1 MSSAFVVWQDPGTT
15 LWEPVAKLSE
25 EGGFFKLAYTR
36 GALNK
41 RFSAFPRM
49 DHMVKS
55 YISTELFPFFQN
67 RLIPERRPEY
77 YSMLN
82 WLDMVPGSSDPIDIL
97 SASGGS
103 RKTDSFRIVKV
114 PQKSPDGF
122 YKLKFFVSGIR
133 YVSDEAKIYI
143 THLTKGERLECLVE
157 PTNSADQNA
166 IKLVRIKSCL
176 HVGYYPSYLN
186 EDLIRLNKACGS
198 NLSSLVTDVRVVKV
212 NLGAPEQYRLLCES
226 VTPWPDGFVPF
237 QTEKYELIA
246 ES

>member
-1 MSSAFVVWQDPGTT
+1 MSSAFVIWQDPGTS

-25 EGGFFKLAYTR
+25 EDGVFKLVYTR

-55 YISTELFPFFQN
+55 YVSNELFPFFQN

-82 WLDMVPGSSDPIDIL
+82 WLDMVPGSRDPIDIL

-114 PQKSPDGF
+114 PQRSPDGY
-122 YKLKFFVSGIR
+122 YKLKFFVSGIH
-133 YVSDEAKIYI
+133 YVSDEAKVLIS
-143 THLTKGERLECLVE
+143 HLGKGEQLKCVVE
-157 PTNSADQNA
+157 PTNPMDLHA
-166 IKLVRIKSCL
+166 IKLVQIKSGL
-176 HVGYYPSYLN
+176 RLGYYPSYLN
-186 EDLIRLNKACGS
+186 EDLIKLNRACGA
-198 NLSSLVTDVRVVKV
+198 NEASLITDVRVIKV

-226 VTPWPDGFVPF
+226 VTPWPEGFVPF
-237 QTEKYELIA
+237 QAEKYQLLV
-246 ES
+246 ST

>member
-1 MSSAFVVWQDPGTT
+1 MSSAFVVWQDPGTS
-15 LWEPVAKLSE
+15 LWVPVAKLSE
-25 EGGFFKLAYTR
+25 EDGVFKFAYTR

-55 YISTELFPFFQN
+55 YVSTELFPFFQN

-82 WLDMVPGSSDPIDIL
+82 WLDMVPGSNDPIDIL

-114 PQKSPDGF
+114 PQKSSDGF
-122 YKLKFFVSGIR
+122 YRLKFFVSGIH
-133 YVSDEAKIYI
+133 YVSDEAKICI
-143 THLTKGERLECLVE
+143 NHLAKGERLECLVE
-157 PTNSADQNA
+157 PTNNVDQNA
-166 IKLVRIKSCL
+166 VKLTLVNSRLS
-176 HVGYYPSYLN
+176 VGYYPSYLN
-186 EDLIRLNKACGS
+186 EDLIRLNLACGS
-198 NLSSLVTDVRVVKV
+198 SLSSLITDVGVVKV

-237 QTEKYELIA
+237 QTEKYELLA
-246 ES
+246 EY